1 MWLNWNSF
9 FSAIRSLYSL
19 LLDDLFGSWE
29 YFFSILVSAKNWDYV
44 ILERR
49 ADINVHLL
57 GERIRSFYWISRNL
71 RPGDHEL
78 CLWVTNIA
86 VRGQKIFHE
95 RAV

>member
-57 GERIRSFYWISRNL
+57 GE
-71 RPGDHEL
+71 
-78 CLWVTNIA
+78 
-86 VRGQKIFHE
+86 
-95 RAV
+95 